1 LKEWGEDEE
10 SSKLPS
16 AEELAAIPEMAPTQV
31 STRRSTRR
39 AGEADEE
46 VGVSDEHRK
55 ALRNEGISDDCS
67 PSSLI
72 NNYVVV
78 SNLNAIGICLGDDDV
93 RVDKSVSSIKE
104 MVLGSKHECIPISLK
119 DNVLEKEENVLLEEV
134 EI

>member
-1 LKEWGEDEE
+1 
-10 SSKLPS
+10 
-16 AEELAAIPEMAPTQV
+16 MRRVV
-31 STRRSTRR
+31 SFLRLRSWRPFLRWRRHKYQREGR

-104 MVLGSKHECIPISLK
+104 MVLGSKQECIPISLK